1 MQSHRRNEMIS
12 SNLRQRERFRGSRTV
27 NRKRTGKGGIM
38 AGLDIIIM
46 TCSASI
52 VFLLGL
58 ITVSV
63 SDDIR
68 PKSVAVLHASFSLI

>member
-1 MQSHRRNEMIS
+1 MQSHRRNEMLSTI
-12 SNLRQRERFRGSRTV
+12 LRQRVRFRGSRTV

-38 AGLDIIIM
+38 AGLDIIM